1 MGLAVCEISNDR
13 HVLIILSS
21 IQIIAVL
28 GVVFA
33 VLIYRLAVSS
43 FFYQTI
49 SRLGLPGG
57 PSVADLTVSI
67 TGAVIQLVA
76 ITVMNLV
83 YERLALWLTKWG
95 KIILHTHLL
104 TSFSFSQSF
113 TELQLS
119 LKTRSLSR
127 CK

>member
-1 MGLAVCEISNDR
+1 MCCVS
-13 HVLIILSS
+13 VLSILYDLYS
-21 IQIIAVL
+21 QIIAVL

-43 FFYQTI
+43 FFYRTI

-67 TGAVIQLVA
+67 TGACIQLVA
-76 ITVMNLV
+76 ITVMNLI

-95 KIILHTHLL
+95 KIILSVHIDPSSDMHIL
-104 TSFSFSQSF
+104 QSF

-119 LKTRSLSR
+119 LKTRSL
-127 CK
+127 